1 MAGKPKAANPDAA
14 KPKTTTQEDDSRYEF
29 YRVPR
34 DIYRANDHVETDLY
48 FYYQRQYLLFKSKA
62 SVWNDSDFQK
72 LINTDVDCLFIKFK
86 SPKQHHDFLQ
96 EKLRTILSRPQVP
109 IERKARV
116 LYEIADPII
125 SQAFKTPGS
134 VELIQSAGD
143 YAKSCIQF
151 LNSKGSLPELI
162 KLSSESLTEHSHA
175 LHVSVYSVAL
185 AKKIGFQEHSQLFAL
200 GMGAL
205 LHDIG
210 KSKLEATIL
219 NKPGEL
225 DDREWQLM
233 RQHPEMGE
241 TILKAHE
248 FVPAL
253 AKKIVAEHHERVNGK
268 GYPKGIKGLHM
279 FSKIVGITDCFNT
292 LISDR
297 AYANAMEPYEALR
310 FMVQT
315 MKAEFDPNLLQQFI
329 LMLSD

>member
-1 MAGKPKAANPDAA
+1 MAGKPKAANPEGSKA
-14 KPKTTTQEDDSRYEF
+14 KESNEDDSRYEF

-34 DIYRANDHVETDLY
+34 DIYRANDQVETDLY
-48 FYYQRQYLLFKSKA
+48 FYYQRQHLLFKSKG

-72 LINTDVDCLFIKFK
+72 LLNSDVDCLFIKFK
-86 SPKQHHDFLQ
+86 SPKHHHEFLQ
-96 EKLRTILSRPQVP
+96 DKLRTILSRPQVP

-125 SQAFKTPGS
+125 STAFKTPGS
-134 VELIQSAGD
+134 TELIQNAGE

-162 KLSSESLTEHSHA
+162 KLSSESFTEHSHG

-185 AKKIGFQEHSQLFAL
+185 AKKMGFQEHGQLFAL

-210 KSKLEATIL
+210 KSKIEATIL

-233 RQHPEMGE
+233 RQHPEFGE
-241 TILKAHE
+241 QILKQHD

-253 AKKIVAEHHERVNGK
+253 SKKIVAEHHERINGK
-268 GYPKGIKGLHM
+268 GYPKGIKGIHM
-279 FSKIVGITDCFNT
+279 FSKIVGIADCFNT

-297 AYANAMEPYEALR
+297 AYAKPMPPYDALR

-315 MKAEFDPNLLQQFI
+315 MKPEFDPSILEQFI